1 MKKKLKKNPHKYD
14 TLGAIQKSNEKIVE
28 RGIQRTKR
36 NKNRYGITQFTNTE
50 KKPTKINVN
59 REYQRGNQNGQSTEI
74 GDIGHTRRRKAQH
87 KMLWTP
93 LHENKHK

>member
-1 MKKKLKKNPHKYD
+1 MINSSEKRNEKTPHKYD

-50 KKPTKINVN
+50 KNLLK
-59 REYQRGNQNGQSTEI
+59 
-74 GDIGHTRRRKAQH
+74 
-87 KMLWTP
+87 
-93 LHENKHK
+93 